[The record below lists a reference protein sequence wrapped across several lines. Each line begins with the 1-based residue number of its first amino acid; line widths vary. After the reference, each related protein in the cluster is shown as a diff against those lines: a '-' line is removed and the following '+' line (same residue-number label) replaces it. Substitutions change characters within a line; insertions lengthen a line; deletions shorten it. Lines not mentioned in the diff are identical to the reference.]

1 MIRWA
6 LSKLIRPNQSQK
18 QRKENKENKEKQ
30 YLSQYIALPY
40 CLFTLLFFA
49 MQGLVATMGAL
60 DLVFPDFPGPIKFEV
75 GRAIHLNLSTYWPL
89 LGCMGIVYYFFI
101 QEAQTEI
108 HSARLAWLQLFL
120 YLITGFIAYF
130 FLILGFL
137 RGSEYQETTLA
148 SDLGL
153 LLTLIIF
160 VYNLARTYLKPK
172 VPRTRATLLTMLVG
186 SLSLLALYIPNIIKY
201 VHPTVNEIVRFWIVH
216 LWEEMSKELIV
227 FGALAAFFLSINNSK
242 RKKLEK
248 ALLYQTNLLVISAT
262 LATGHH
268 YYWVGTPPIWL
279 WIGGIS
285 SVTQMI
291 AIFFMIYLVYQGLK
305 DIFQTP
311 LGFGTKLALVLILCS
326 VFYHLTGAA
335 LMGLAIA
342 IPQLNY
348 YCHGTYLT
356 SAHAHL
362 AVFGALGMFIL
373 ASCIYIL
380 TKEVNFTKLEIT
392 LSHWGILLINGG
404 LLTMAGTL
412 AIAGLLQ
419 TYLWRIAGMDF
430 KETHALLRPYLI
442 LRALGGTMFAAGDFL
457 FIWANISVLWLER
470 LKLIKKFFV
479 KS

>member
-1 MIRWA
+1 MGFKQINTTQPKPEAKKR
-6 LSKLIRPNQSQK
+6 K
-18 QRKENKENKEKQ
+18 QRKQRKTIFIPVH
-30 YLSQYIALPY
+30 SFALLP
-40 CLFTLLFFA
+40 FTLLFCHAGFS
-49 MQGLVATMGAL
+49 GNNGCT

-227 FGALAAFFLSINNSK
+227 FGALAAFC
-242 RKKLEK
+242 
-248 ALLYQTNLLVISAT
+248 
-262 LATGHH
+262 
-268 YYWVGTPPIWL
+268 P
-279 WIGGIS
+279 
-285 SVTQMI
+285 
-291 AIFFMIYLVYQGLK
+291 
-305 DIFQTP
+305 
-311 LGFGTKLALVLILCS
+311 
-326 VFYHLTGAA
+326 
-335 LMGLAIA
+335 
-342 IPQLNY
+342 
-348 YCHGTYLT
+348 
-356 SAHAHL
+356 
-362 AVFGALGMFIL
+362 
-373 ASCIYIL
+373 
-380 TKEVNFTKLEIT
+380 
-392 LSHWGILLINGG
+392 
-404 LLTMAGTL
+404 
-412 AIAGLLQ
+412 
-419 TYLWRIAGMDF
+419 
-430 KETHALLRPYLI
+430 
-442 LRALGGTMFAAGDFL
+442 
-457 FIWANISVLWLER
+457 
-470 LKLIKKFFV
+470 
-479 KS
+479 